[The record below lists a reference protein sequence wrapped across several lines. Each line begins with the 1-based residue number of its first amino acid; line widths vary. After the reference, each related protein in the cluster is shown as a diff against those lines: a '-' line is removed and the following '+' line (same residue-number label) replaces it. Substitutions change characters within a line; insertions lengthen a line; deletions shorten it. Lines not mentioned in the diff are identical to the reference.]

1 MNAAALAIATWI
13 LRGISL
19 TGSSTTSKIIT
30 LLIVALIFGV
40 LNAIIKPLFALFT
53 APLILLTS
61 GSVSHCDQCLHVV
74 AHFMAGRVVQSRL
87 EGRRILDGRAGRHH
101 HLDRELPAE
110 CLPAR
115 SGRLETWLRNP
126 PVVTIRVV
134 FVCLGNICRSPMAER
149 VAERAAADAGLTD
162 VEFSSA
168 GTISEE
174 FDDPMDRRAAAVLEE
189 RGYRFHDHMARRITA
204 AEIESA
210 DLVVA
215 MEDSHVR
222 SVLKLAPDPSKVSLL
237 TDFDP
242 AAEPGSGVPDPYFG
256 SDTGFYDTL
265 AAIEAAMPG
274 LLDRIRTLQS

>member
-1 MNAAALAIATWI
+1 VAK
-13 LRGISL
+13 
-19 TGSSTTSKIIT
+19 GST
-30 LLIVALIFGV
+30 
-40 LNAIIKPLFALFT
+40 
-53 APLILLTS
+53 
-61 GSVSHCDQCLHVV
+61 
-74 AHFMAGRVVQSRL
+74 
-87 EGRRILDGRAGRHH
+87 
-101 HLDRELPAE
+101 DRP
-110 CLPAR
+110 
-115 SGRLETWLRNP
+115 
-126 PVVTIRVV
+126 IHVV

-189 RGYRFHDHMARRITA
+189 RGYRFHDHLARRITA
-204 AEIESA
+204 AQLESA

-222 SVLKLAPDPSKVSLL
+222 SVLEMALDPNKVSLL

-242 AAEPGSGVPDPYFG
+242 AAEPGSGVPDPWFG
-256 SDTGFYDTL
+256 SDSGFYDTL

-274 LLDRIRTLQS
+274 LLERIRALQGTAP